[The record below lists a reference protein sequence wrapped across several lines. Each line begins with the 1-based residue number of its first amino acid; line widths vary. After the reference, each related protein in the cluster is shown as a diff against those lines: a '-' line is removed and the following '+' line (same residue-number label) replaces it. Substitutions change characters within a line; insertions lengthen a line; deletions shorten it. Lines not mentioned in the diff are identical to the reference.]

1 MTNVSTA
8 LESLDETTKLPPVD
22 VQIHYLYISPGH
34 NFFGRHGLGAGKSPT
49 LDVQTVM
56 CRAGRGVEG
65 DRFFD
70 YKEDYK
76 GQITFFSWEI
86 FGAARKHFHV
96 PELSPGAFR
105 RNVVIGGIEINML
118 IGRRFSLGGV
128 EFEGTVESKP
138 CYWMDQAVAPGA
150 EVWLRGNGG
159 VRAKILSDGPLAVGS
174 VALEFLAQVEIQK

>member
-1 MTNVSTA
+1 M
-8 LESLDETTKLPPVD
+8 D
-22 VQIHYLYISPGH
+22 VRIHHLYISPGH
-34 NFFGRHGLGAGKSPT
+34 NFFGRHGFAAGENPT
-49 LDVQTVM
+49 RDVPAIT

-76 GQITFFSWEI
+76 GQITFFSWAI
-86 FGAARKHFHV
+86 FEEARKKFSV
-96 PELSPGAFR
+96 PSLSPGAFR
-105 RNVVIGGIEINML
+105 RNVVIGGLDLNTL

-150 EVWLRGNGG
+150 ELWLRGNGG
-159 VRAKILSDGPLAVGS
+159 VRAKILSDGQLAVGA
-174 VALEFLAQVEIQK
+174 VELEILAPV